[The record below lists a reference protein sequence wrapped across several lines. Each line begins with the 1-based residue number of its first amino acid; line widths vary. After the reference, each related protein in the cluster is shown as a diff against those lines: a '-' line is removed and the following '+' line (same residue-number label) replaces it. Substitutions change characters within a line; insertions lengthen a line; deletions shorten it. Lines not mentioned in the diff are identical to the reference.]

1 VEALHELGADL
12 GDPLEIANSGGRI
25 RVTGSGISPERQRQI
40 RGALDSLA
48 QVDVR
53 FTDAAPPARGGE
65 RDNPA
70 GAGAAAVPRVENGL
84 QDQLGGRM
92 QLERFSAE
100 LLDRSDAAMARA
112 YALRRLAQEF
122 SPAAEREMGA
132 PDRRLLRSMA
142 REHLAALAAGFQGID
157 AAVSP
162 LLSTRG
168 SGAAQEP
175 RAAAGAWQDEA
186 EQALRAAREVETA
199 LAALLGTAPSEGGA
213 DLPSR
218 FTSAMSNLKASIER
232 CQRLLSYD

>member
-1 VEALHELGADL
+1 
-12 GDPLEIANSGGRI
+12 
-25 RVTGSGISPERQRQI
+25 
-40 RGALDSLA
+40 
-48 QVDVR
+48 
-53 FTDAAPPARGGE
+53 
-65 RDNPA
+65 
-70 GAGAAAVPRVENGL
+70 
-84 QDQLGGRM
+84 
-92 QLERFSAE
+92 
-100 LLDRSDAAMARA
+100 
-112 YALRRLAQEF
+112 
-122 SPAAEREMGA
+122 
-132 PDRRLLRSMA
+132 MA

-218 FTSAMSNLKASIER
+218 FTSAMSNLKASLER

>member
-122 SPAAEREMGA
+122 SAPAEREMSA
-132 PDRRLLRSMA
+132 ADRRLLRSLA

-157 AAVSP
+157 GAVSP
-162 LLSTRG
+162 LLSARG
-168 SGAAQEP
+168 GAAPES
-175 RAAAGAWQDEA
+175 RAAAGNWQDEA
-186 EQALRAAREVETA
+186 EQALRSGREVETA
-199 LAALLGTAPSEGGA
+199 LAALLGTAPAEGGA

-218 FTSAMSNLKASIER
+218 FTSAMSNLKASLER
-232 CQRLLSYD
+232 CERLLSYD